1 MKLGLYGLVLAGLLG
16 GTAAWAGE
24 GKSVS
29 LKIDGQQRRVHTT
42 ASTVQGVLE
51 AAHVRVGAHD
61 LVAPPPPSPVHDG
74 GQIVIDRGHLLRL
87 TVDGASRD
95 VWVTAD
101 SVEQALAQLGYD
113 SAELVSVSRSK
124 RLGDGITQISI
135 GSPKLVLLKVDG
147 MTVAVTSA
155 GPTVQQA

>member
-29 LKIDGQQRRVHTT
+29 LNIDGQQRRVHTT
-42 ASTVQGVLE
+42 ARTVQGGLKG
-51 AAHVRVGAHD
+51 AHVSVGAHA
-61 LVAPPPPSPVHDG
+61 LIAPTPASPVHDG
-74 GQIVIDRGHLLRL
+74 GQIVIDRGHLVHL

-101 SVEQALAQLGYD
+101 S
-113 SAELVSVSRSK
+113 
-124 RLGDGITQISI
+124 
-135 GSPKLVLLKVDG
+135 
-147 MTVAVTSA
+147 
-155 GPTVQQA
+155 